1 MTEFITPGYKT
12 TQPETLA
19 SRDVPRLQFHGD
31 RERLFNELHTRPF
44 PMLEQGSRVS
54 QLAVLHSGADASAE
68 YRHIQTLCERYSV
81 LPPFFVFPFF
91 FLF

>member
-1 MTEFITPGYKT
+1 MCIRDSHPGYKT

-44 PMLEQGSRVS
+44 RCWSKVHESRN
-54 QLAVLHSGADASAE
+54 
-68 YRHIQTLCERYSV
+68 
-81 LPPFFVFPFF
+81 
-91 FLF
+91 